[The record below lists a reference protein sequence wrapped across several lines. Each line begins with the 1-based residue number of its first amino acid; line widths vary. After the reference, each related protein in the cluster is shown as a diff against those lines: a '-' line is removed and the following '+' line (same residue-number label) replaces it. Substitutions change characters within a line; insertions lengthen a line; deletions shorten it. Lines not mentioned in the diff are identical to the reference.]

1 MTNCQLGWKMTADIA
16 ESVLVPL
23 LHCIE
28 GLSKFYRQCLLVIRY
43 DSCQMLT
50 EYGWRDWVKKDN
62 EGERE

>member
-1 MTNCQLGWKMTADIA
+1 MTADIA

-28 GLSKFYRQCLLVIRY
+28 GLLKFYSQCLLVIRY

-50 EYGWRDWVKKDN
+50 EYGWRDWAKKDN

>member
-28 GLSKFYRQCLLVIRY
+28 GLLKPVFACNQI
-43 DSCQMLT
+43 
-50 EYGWRDWVKKDN
+50 
-62 EGERE
+62 